1 MRFVKTIGQ
10 SYIKEPTMLKP
21 VFQIEDGEV
30 KIYRG
35 DGAAGSLGTLRP
47 NDEQVIR
54 VIKRAYELGRTDK
67 AAELREAIGATN
79 A

>member
-1 MRFVKTIGQ
+1 MV
-10 SYIKEPTMLKP
+10 KP

-47 NDEQVIR
+47 NDEQVVR

-67 AAELREAIGATN
+67 AVEVRETLGVTHV
-79 A
+79 